1 MFLSPVPGS
10 PANEEPPSP
19 PSVAMQDY
27 YPQAKFGFGQM
38 SMSDGDAMMASP
50 PNSRPR
56 KQPKLGTPRTKGTPA
71 SCASTTTDICDSD
84 GDVGDGVS
92 DDEGDCGFSLRMP
105 SGAGPARGLFGG
117 GGGGAAMVDAP
128 PAANVNPFAP
138 KDLNRCD
145 SVDLSQSSCDG
156 GGAASAFKAR
166 APAAPARR
174 GGLFGG
180 GFGQA
185 AEPAE
190 AESRFRHDFEVVKYV
205 GGGSFGTVHK
215 VKSRIDGCHYAVK
228 ATKHQFKGQ
237 LHRDRTLKE
246 VFALAALS
254 ARDDAHEGIKHVV
267 RYYQAWIED
276 ERLFIQTEL
285 CDASLESRVHRQ
297 RFHPTPENLWAF
309 LRQMFLALELLHRNG
324 LVHLDIKP
332 GNVFLKGEAT
342 FKLGDFGLAT
352 QKQSGGGDVV
362 EGDSRYMSRELLDD
376 DDFTPASEKVDRDL
390 TKCDVFSL
398 GATAFEL
405 LKRAPLAP
413 NGPAWHAL
421 RDGSPD
427 FPATTPAD
435 LRDCVAALLH
445 PNPVWR
451 PTAQMA
457 LMLPQLQSEV
467 QKMATALAVEKQHVQ
482 EYRADVARLSKQR
495 LARSNTWA

>member
-105 SGAGPARGLFGG
+105 SGAGPPRASSAAAAAAR
-117 GGGGAAMVDAP
+117 P
-128 PAANVNPFAP
+128 
-138 KDLNRCD
+138 C
-145 SVDLSQSSCDG
+145 VDLSQSSCDG

-254 ARDDAHEGIKHVV
+254 ARDDAHEGIKH
-267 RYYQAWIED
+267 AWIED

>member
-50 PNSRPR
+50 ANSRPR

-105 SGAGPARGLFGG
+105 SGAGPPGLFGG

-128 PAANVNPFAP
+128 PAANVNPSRPGPEPLRQRGPEPVVATAAAP
-138 KDLNRCD
+138 R
-145 SVDLSQSSCDG
+145 QRSSAR
-156 GGAASAFKAR
+156 GAAAR
-166 APAAPARR
+166 
-174 GGLFGG
+174 GLFGG

-190 AESRFRHDFEVVKYV
+190 AESRFRHDFEVVKC
-205 GGGSFGTVHK
+205 S
-215 VKSRIDGCHYAVK
+215 SR
-228 ATKHQFKGQ
+228 
-237 LHRDRTLKE
+237 R
-246 VFALAALS
+246 AA
-254 ARDDAHEGIKHVV
+254 AP
-267 RYYQAWIED
+267 
-276 ERLFIQTEL
+276 
-285 CDASLESRVHRQ
+285 Q
-297 RFHPTPENLWAF
+297 R
-309 LRQMFLALELLHRNG
+309 

-362 EGDSRYMSRELLDD
+362 EGDSRYMSREPRRR
-376 DDFTPASEKVDRDL
+376 DFTPASEKVDRDL

-427 FPATTPAD
+427 FPRRRRRPPRLRRAPPPEPRLAPDGPDGAHAAPA
-435 LRDCVAALLH
+435 
-445 PNPVWR
+445 PVR
-451 PTAQMA
+451 GP
-457 LMLPQLQSEV
+457 EDGHG
-467 QKMATALAVEKQHVQ
+467 LAVEKQHVQ

>member
-38 SMSDGDAMMASP
+38 SMSDGGAMMASP
-50 PNSRPR
+50 PNSPPR

-105 SGAGPARGLFGG
+105 SGAGPAGLFGG

-128 PAANVNPFAP
+128 PAAN
-138 KDLNRCD
+138 
-145 SVDLSQSSCDG
+145 
-156 GGAASAFKAR
+156 
-166 APAAPARR
+166 
-174 GGLFGG
+174 
-180 GFGQA
+180 A

-190 AESRFRHDFEVVKYV
+190 TESRFRHDFEVVKYV

-254 ARDDAHEGIKHVV
+254 ARDDAHEGIKH
-267 RYYQAWIED
+267 AWIED

>member
-254 ARDDAHEGIKHVV
+254 ARDDAHEGIKH
-267 RYYQAWIED
+267 
-276 ERLFIQTEL
+276 
-285 CDASLESRVHRQ
+285 
-297 RFHPTPENLWAF
+297 
-309 LRQMFLALELLHRNG
+309 
-324 LVHLDIKP
+324 P